1 MPLSHLPTRRDA
13 ESPDHFL
20 ATIVRSSDDAIFS
33 EDVEGNVTSW
43 NPAAERLLGY
53 APGDIIGRSAT
64 DLFAAADGGEAVS
77 SEVLAGAKKR
87 AGTTVLVRK
96 DGCRLEV
103 SLRASP
109 VLDPSGAAVGVAT
122 IARDNSEQERIRLE
136 RDRATRELQRSNA
149 ELEQFAYVASHDLSE
164 PLRMISGFVQLLAK
178 RYEGQLDNEADEF
191 IGFIVDGVK
200 RMRLLIDDLL
210 QYSRVGRSTLARET
224 VDVADL
230 VERVRVGLSE
240 PMSDVGA
247 QLTAADLPTIEA
259 DPTQLRRVFQ
269 NLISNSLKFRGEEP
283 PRIAVSAEREEAA
296 WRFTVTDNGIGI
308 DSHQSERIF
317 NLFERLHD
325 HQAYTGTGLGLAICR
340 TVVERHGGQ
349 IWATSGERGG
359 TSFVF
364 TLADDLP

>member
-1 MPLSHLPTRRDA
+1 
-13 ESPDHFL
+13 
-20 ATIVRSSDDAIFS
+20 
-33 EDVEGNVTSW
+33 
-43 NPAAERLLGY
+43 
-53 APGDIIGRSAT
+53 
-64 DLFAAADGGEAVS
+64 
-77 SEVLAGAKKR
+77 
-87 AGTTVLVRK
+87 
-96 DGCRLEV
+96 
-103 SLRASP
+103 
-109 VLDPSGAAVGVAT
+109 
-122 IARDNSEQERIRLE
+122 
-136 RDRATRELQRSNA
+136 
-149 ELEQFAYVASHDLSE
+149 
-164 PLRMISGFVQLLAK
+164 
-178 RYEGQLDNEADEF
+178 
-191 IGFIVDGVK
+191 
-200 RMRLLIDDLL
+200 
-210 QYSRVGRSTLARET
+210 
-224 VDVADL
+224 
-230 VERVRVGLSE
+230 
-240 PMSDVGA
+240 MSDVGA

-359 TSFVF
+359 TNFVF